1 MRCVFIYI
9 LFIVWSS
16 AMSGQ
21 DCSSPITA
29 CSGVTEILDSTSFSG
44 GFNGPCFT
52 AVQSIFYEFTT
63 NNSADNPT
71 GFLPYEIEADIF
83 IESCIDEGLNLAVN
97 AGIFQPTSGTD
108 PCAGLTVIS
117 ACVSNSNSFIFSSG
131 ALEPNTTYILVLGID
146 PTSIGF
152 GCNIELT
159 LTGAPL
165 EINACCDDSIS
176 LGLSSELEVY
186 GATVTFGQQN
196 YVWSP
201 QSTLDDFQS
210 QFPIAT
216 PSSTTVYEAVA
227 QVGDCPVSDVI
238 TVTVEQAI
246 TVLNTFS
253 PNGDSYNDFWKI
265 LRIEGFER
273 ALINVYSRWGQV
285 VYKSIGYSV
294 PWDGTNEGKKLAAG
308 TYYYVI
314 ELNSLEVTSEPIVG
328 FVVILN

>member
-1 MRCVFIYI
+1 MRCALIYI
-9 LFIVWSS
+9 LVVVWSS
-16 AMSGQ
+16 AINAQ
-21 DCSSPITA
+21 DCSSPITL
-29 CSGVTEILDSTSFSG
+29 CSGVTEIIDSTGFSG
-44 GFNGPCFT
+44 EFNGPCFT
-52 AVQSIFYEFTT
+52 VVQSIFYEFTT
-63 NNSADNPT
+63 NNSADNPS

-83 IESCIDEGLNLAVN
+83 IDNCVDEGLNLTVN
-97 AGIFQPTSGTD
+97 AGIFQPTGGAD
-108 PCAGLTVIS
+108 PCTGLTVIS
-117 ACVSNSNSFIFSSG
+117 ACASDSNSFIFNSG
-131 ALEPNTTYILVLGID
+131 DLEPNTTYIFVLGID

-165 EINACCDDSIS
+165 EIDACCDDSIS
-176 LGLSSELEVY
+176 LGLSSELQVY
-186 GATVTFGQQN
+186 GATAIFGAPN

-201 QSTLDDFQS
+201 ESSLDNFQS

-216 PSSTTVYEAVA
+216 PSNTTAYEVVA
-227 QVGDCPVSDVI
+227 QVGDCPVSDII
-238 TVTVEQAI
+238 TVTVGPAI

-265 LRIEGFER
+265 RRIEGFES
-273 ALINVYSRWGQV
+273 ALISVYSRWGQL

-294 PWDGTNEGKKLAAG
+294 PWDGTNDGKKLAVG